1 MTTAAPQRVVTVSGP
16 DPDRAPARPEDE
28 QPAAVELRGLEK
40 RFAVRRPLLEALRR
54 PAATV
59 RHAALRDVSFRVPTG
74 CCFGLLGPNGA
85 GKSTVFRILATLVLP
100 DQGTA
105 TVGGLDVVE
114 DAQAVREL
122 VAGSG
127 ADERSLFWRLSG
139 AENLRLYAS
148 LHRLRGAERSRR
160 VEEALSIVGLED
172 SGGQMVGRYSSGM
185 RQRLLLARALLSR
198 PRVLL
203 LDEPTRS
210 LDPVAARAFRD
221 FLRRDIVERQGCTVL
236 LATHAAEEAFGLC
249 DAVAVLDRGRVVAQG
264 RATVLAASLGADRL
278 ILVTRDAEHALL
290 REPGRLL
297 TGARRDRTI
306 APPPAVEP
314 GWEAVVLH
322 VPGGA
327 EGSALLLRRL
337 AEHGVE
343 VARAESARPSL
354 ADLLASLTASPEPGA
369 ADA

>member
-1 MTTAAPQRVVTVSGP
+1 MTTAAPQRLDGAGVSVEGTP
-16 DPDRAPARPEDE
+16 WTGERTDE
-28 QPAAVELRGLEK
+28 PAAVELRGVVK

-54 PAATV
+54 PTATV
-59 RHAALRDVSFRVPTG
+59 RQEALCDVSLRVPVG
-74 CCFGLLGPNGA
+74 RCFGLLGPNGA

-100 DQGTA
+100 DAGTA
-105 TVGGLDVVE
+105 TMGGLDVVQ
-114 DAQAVREL
+114 DAEAVREL

-148 LHRLRGAERSRR
+148 LHGLRGAERRQR
-160 VEEALSIVGLED
+160 VEEALAIVGLD
-172 SGGQMVGRYSSGM
+172 ASGGQMVGRYSSGL

-221 FLRRDIVERQGCTVL
+221 FLRRDIVERQGCTVV
-236 LATHAAEEAFGLC
+236 LATHAAEEAFELC

-264 RATVLAASLGADRL
+264 RATELAAGLAADRL
-278 ILVTRDAEHALL
+278 VLFTRDAEHELL
-290 REPGRLL
+290 RDPARLL
-297 TGARRDRTI
+297 SGARREWAVAPI
-306 APPPAVEP
+306 APLEP

-327 EGSALLLRRL
+327 EASAALLCRL
-337 AEHGVE
+337 TERGVT

-354 ADLLASLTASPEPGA
+354 AELLASLTGDRPAGVG
-369 ADA
+369 DA